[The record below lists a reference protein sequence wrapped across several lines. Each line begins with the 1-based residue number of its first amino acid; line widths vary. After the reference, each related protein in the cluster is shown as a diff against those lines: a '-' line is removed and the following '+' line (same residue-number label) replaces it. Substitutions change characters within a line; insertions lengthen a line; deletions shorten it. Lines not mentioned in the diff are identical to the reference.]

1 LINFVILIFFLIV
14 IFRPKI
20 KSRSK
25 IKITIKIGMNTTTPR
40 VFIAATRQ
48 NDGKTTASLGLIA
61 ALQAYFP
68 RIGYIKPVGQ
78 RFVQVEEQ
86 KIDEDSVLMDS
97 VYQLN
102 CPLVDMSPIAVEP
115 AFTRRYLECANNE
128 ALVKKIQGAFNRV
141 AWEKDFVLCEGSG
154 HAGVGSVFDLSN
166 AQVAKTLG
174 CKVII
179 VTQGGIGK
187 PIDEVCLN
195 QALFE
200 KEGVEIIG
208 VIVNKV
214 HEEKIPEITRFV
226 RSGLKR
232 KGLELLGVLP
242 HERILAHPTV
252 DLIRDEFRAELL
264 NQPPTLDTLVEDV
277 VVGAMG
283 VENARRFFQ
292 RGTLLITPGD
302 REDILL
308 AASAATAAH
317 SEDQM
322 AGIVLTG
329 GLRPGDPVL
338 NALRALPIP
347 VLLTKADS
355 YQVASKVHN
364 LTVKTRPTDAKKIAL
379 IRDIVAKHVNVK
391 KIIEALAA

>member
-1 LINFVILIFFLIV
+1 
-14 IFRPKI
+14 
-20 KSRSK
+20 
-25 IKITIKIGMNTTTPR
+25 MNTSTPR
-40 VFIAATRQ
+40 VFVAATRQ
-48 NDGKTTASLGLIA
+48 NDGKTTTSLGLIA
-61 ALQAYFP
+61 ALQNHFP
-68 RIGYIKPVGQ
+68 RVGYIKPVGQ
-78 RFVQVEEQ
+78 RFVQIEEQ

-115 AFTRRYLECANNE
+115 TFTRKYLQSANNE
-128 ALVKKIQGAFNRV
+128 ALVKRIQDSFDRV

-179 VTQGGIGK
+179 VSQGGIGK
-187 PIDEVCLN
+187 PIDEVSLN

-200 KEGVEIIG
+200 REGVEIIG
-208 VIVNKV
+208 VIINKV
-214 HEEKIPEITRFV
+214 HEDKIPEITKFV

-242 HERILAHPTV
+242 HEQLLAHPTV
-252 DLIRDEFRAELL
+252 DLIREELHAELL
-264 NQPPTLDTLVEDV
+264 NHPPSLDALVEDV

-283 VENARRFFQ
+283 VQNAMRFFTG
-292 RGTLLITPGD
+292 RALLITPGD

-308 AASAATAAH
+308 AASTVTMSN
-317 SEDQM
+317 SEEKM

-329 GLRPGDPVL
+329 GLRPSEAVIKTIQS
-338 NALRALPIP
+338 LPLP
-347 VLLTKADS
+347 VLLAKADS

-364 LTVKTRPTDAKKIAL
+364 LTVKTRPTDATKISL
-379 IRDIVAKHVNVK
+379 IRDIVARHVNVK
-391 KIIEALAA
+391 KIIDSL